1 MTSETGTAP
10 AGKATP
16 KATPEKPPAAVET
29 SKAGNMIAIASGKGG
44 VGKTWLS
51 ITLAHAL
58 AKNNVKTLLFDG
70 DLGLAN
76 LDIQLGLM
84 PKQDLGS
91 VIGGRLTLSQ
101 AIINHDA
108 YDFDI
113 IAGRSGSGGLV
124 NITVNRLKALGGE
137 LKAIAENYDKVL
149 IDLGAG
155 VERTVLQL
163 AYSAGKV
170 IVVVTDE
177 PTSMTDAYAFIK
189 VTQTENPGIDIQV
202 VANIVNSTREGE
214 RTYNTLLKACE
225 GFLKISPPLLGVIR
239 RDAKVPEAIRSQTS
253 ILTRSPN
260 SEAASDVLI
269 IAKKLL
275 G

>member
-1 MTSETGTAP
+1 MTTETRSTL
-10 AGKATP
+10 
-16 KATPEKPPAAVET
+16 AAEAAAAKT
-29 SKAGNMIAIASGKGG
+29 TTKSGNITAIASGKGG

-58 AKNNVKTLLFDG
+58 AKAEAKTLLFDG

-84 PKQDLGS
+84 PEQDLGS
-91 VIGGRLTLSQ
+91 VIGGKLTLNQ
-101 AIINHDA
+101 AVLNHDA
-108 YDFDI
+108 YGFDI
-113 IAGRSGSGGLV
+113 IAGLSGSGGLV
-124 NITVNRLKALGGE
+124 NITANRLKMLGDD
-137 LKAIAENYDKVL
+137 LKVLAAGYDQVL

-155 VERTVLQL
+155 VEQTVQNLTR
-163 AYSAGKV
+163 SAGQV

-177 PTSMTDAYAFIK
+177 PTSLTDAYAFIK
-189 VTQTENPGIDIQV
+189 VTQTEIPGMGFQV
-202 VANIVNSTREGE
+202 VANIVNSMREGE

-225 GFLKISPPLLGVIR
+225 AFLKISPPLLGIIR

-260 SEAASDVLI
+260 SEAACDVEKI
-269 IAKKLL
+269 TKKLL
-275 G
+275 IPGIRS